1 MNKAIRVSL
10 NLIGLG
16 SKTRQMHQGHTC
28 TEERPG
34 KDTARGQLP
43 ASQGERPHMEPAL
56 SMPRSWIY
64 SLQDGKEINFC
75 FFRPPGSPR
84 RLVIPGLCKGD
95 AFPDVKT
102 VFNHPRGTYM
112 QDLISF
118 PLCMYL
124 GGHVASARNYK
135 DVGLPI
141 KKDGLTMKALQ
152 KKNKLCTRGNETPS
166 PK

>member
-1 MNKAIRVSL
+1 
-10 NLIGLG
+10 
-16 SKTRQMHQGHTC
+16 
-28 TEERPG
+28 
-34 KDTARGQLP
+34 
-43 ASQGERPHMEPAL
+43 
-56 SMPRSWIY
+56 
-64 SLQDGKEINFC
+64 
-75 FFRPPGSPR
+75 
-84 RLVIPGLCKGD
+84 
-95 AFPDVKT
+95 
-102 VFNHPRGTYM
+102 M